1 MSALAS
7 LQHCKLLQMSITA
20 DLSNHC
26 FWTQSM
32 YIRGIGFA
40 NFTYF
45 SLVICTAIKHT
56 KMYLI
61 AIIFMIVC
69 WSLRS
74 VMFMHICIKDEH
86 SYSGSDLSL
95 LSLSIF
101 QSWYHNIL
109 HHLQEESELL
119 LDMLPEYVNVRCRD
133 LTSFPVE
140 CPSNSSALQ
149 GSEQVLMST
158 LNKTQVSEWMGRC
171 CYICA
176 GIDNFYNM
184 YYDH

>member
-1 MSALAS
+1 
-7 LQHCKLLQMSITA
+7 
-20 DLSNHC
+20 
-26 FWTQSM
+26 
-32 YIRGIGFA
+32 
-40 NFTYF
+40 
-45 SLVICTAIKHT
+45 
-56 KMYLI
+56 
-61 AIIFMIVC
+61 
-69 WSLRS
+69 
-74 VMFMHICIKDEH
+74 MHIYIKDEH

-171 CYICA
+171 CCICA
-176 GIDNFYNM
+176 GIIIFIICIMITNLQLD
-184 YYDH
+184 YYRL

>member
-1 MSALAS
+1 MYCNKAYKNALDTCIS
-7 LQHCKLLQMSITA
+7 
-20 DLSNHC
+20 
-26 FWTQSM
+26 
-32 YIRGIGFA
+32 
-40 NFTYF
+40 
-45 SLVICTAIKHT
+45 
-56 KMYLI
+56 
-61 AIIFMIVC
+61 IIFMIVC

-74 VMFMHICIKDEH
+74 VMFMHIYKRWAQLFREWP
-86 SYSGSDLSL
+86 L

-109 HHLQEESELL
+109 RHLQEESELL

-149 GSEQVLMST
+149 GSEQVLVST

-171 CYICA
+171 YYICA
-176 GIDNFYNM
+176 GINNYYNIM
-184 YYDH
+184 YNLQLDYCRIKLTLILS